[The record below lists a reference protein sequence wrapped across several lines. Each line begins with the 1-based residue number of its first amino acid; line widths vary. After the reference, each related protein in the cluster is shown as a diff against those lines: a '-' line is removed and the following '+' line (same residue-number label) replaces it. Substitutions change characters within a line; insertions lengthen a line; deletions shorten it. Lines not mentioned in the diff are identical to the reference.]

1 MKKISLIIAVTLFF
15 AQPVFAVTGK
25 AYLQH
30 CSNLDVNSMDYL
42 RCSSYAVGV
51 IDNMRGNKAGNVGF
65 KDICIPQKTN
75 DAEIVNMTVK
85 WLEANPDA
93 LDMWAAFGV
102 TNKVPAV
109 SLGNKC
115 DLKEQQEVDIDE
127 VVNFASVYEDSI
139 SYFSSAKT
147 GQNVEL
153 AFKKLA
159 ENIVKIVID

>member
-30 CSNLDVNSMDYL
+30 CSNLDVNSRDYV

-102 TNKVPAV
+102 TMAMSENYPC
-109 SLGNKC
+109 GC
-115 DLKEQQEVDIDE
+115 DTKEEKSAPVADE
-127 VVNFASVYEDSI
+127 
-139 SYFSSAKT
+139 KT
-147 GQNVEL
+147 
-153 AFKKLA
+153 
-159 ENIVKIVID
+159 D